1 MQSIGVESH
10 FSTFQ
15 GVSFV
20 TTTHPVNYVRQE
32 SVMNASAAAT
42 QDTTKK
48 GFSDLIARLRANPR
62 IPLII
67 AAAAAI
73 AVVFALVLWAKTP
86 DYRVLYSNLS
96 DEDGGAIVTQLTQ
109 MNIPYQ
115 FSETGGALMVPAEKV
130 HELRLRLAEQG
141 LPKGGSVGFELMDKE
156 KFGIS
161 QFSEQVN
168 YQRALEGELARTI
181 ETLGPVKSA
190 RVHLAM
196 PKPTLFVR
204 EQKAPSA
211 SVTLNLQPGR
221 ALDEGQIQAI
231 VHIVSSSVPGL
242 PPGNVTVVDQ
252 AGRLLTH
259 SDSEGRD
266 LNDAQLK
273 FTSEVEARYQQRIE
287 AILNPIVGQGN
298 VHAQVTAQLN
308 FDRSEQTDEKYQ
320 PNGGPDNSAIR
331 SRQTSTNQQNGS
343 PYPGG
348 VPGALS
354 NQPAPAN
361 TAPVTNP
368 PNNNAN
374 GQNANGQNNAAN
386 GSTTSTAQQNSGPS
400 SSRHDDTVNY
410 ELDRT
415 IRHTKVNVGDV
426 QRLSVAVVVN
436 YRADDKGK
444 PVALN
449 DQQIKQIEDLT
460 REAMGYSQTRGDSI
474 NVVNSPFNMTEPAGG
489 DLPFWQQQSFFDQ
502 LMTAGRWLL
511 VALVA
516 FILYRKL
523 VRPQLLRKR
532 AQEQAAADAAA
543 ARAAAQEEEQA
554 YNVQLSKDEVD
565 QERKSTNR
573 MSAEVMSQRIRDMS
587 ENDPRV
593 VALVIREWM
602 SNEL

>member
-1 MQSIGVESH
+1 
-10 FSTFQ
+10 
-15 GVSFV
+15 
-20 TTTHPVNYVRQE
+20 
-32 SVMNASAAAT
+32 MNASAAAT
-42 QDTTKK
+42 QDTAKK
-48 GFSDLIARLRANPR
+48 GFNDLLARLRANPR
-62 IPLII
+62 IPLIV

-73 AVVFALVLWAKTP
+73 AVVLALVLWAKAP
-86 DYRVLYSNLS
+86 DYRVLYNNLS

-115 FSETGGALMVPAEKV
+115 FAENGGALMVPADKV
-130 HELRLRLAEQG
+130 HELRLRLAQQG

-161 QFSEQVN
+161 QFSEQIN

-196 PKPTLFVR
+196 PKPALFVR
-204 EQKAPSA
+204 EQKSPSA

-231 VHIVSSSVPGL
+231 QHMVSSSVAGL

-252 AGRLLTH
+252 AGRLLTR

-273 FTSEVEARYQQRIE
+273 YASEVEARYQQRIE
-287 AILNPIVGQGN
+287 AILNPILGQGN
-298 VHAQVTAQLN
+298 VHAQVTAQIN

-320 PNGGPDNSAIR
+320 PNANPNNTAIR
-331 SRQTSTNQQNGS
+331 SRQTSTSDQNGS

-368 PNNNAN
+368 QQQNNNNAN
-374 GQNANGQNNAAN
+374 GQQNNNNAQNA
-386 GSTTSTAQQNSGPS
+386 GTSTSTAQSSGPS
-400 SSRHDDTVNY
+400 SSSRNDTVNY

-415 IRHTKVNVGDV
+415 IRHTKLNVGDV

-436 YRADDKGK
+436 YRDDGKGK
-444 PVALN
+444 AVALN

-460 REAMGYSQTRGDSI
+460 REAMGYSQTRGDSV
-474 NVVNSPFNMTEPAGG
+474 NVVNSQFNTTEPTGG

-516 FILYRKL
+516 FILYRKM

-532 AQEQAAADAAA
+532 EAEKAAAEAAA
-543 ARAAAQEEEQA
+543 ARAAAREEEAA
-554 YNVQLSKDEVD
+554 YSVQINKDELD
-565 QERKSTNR
+565 QERKSNNR

>member
-1 MQSIGVESH
+1 
-10 FSTFQ
+10 
-15 GVSFV
+15 
-20 TTTHPVNYVRQE
+20 
-32 SVMNASAAAT
+32 MNASTAAT
-42 QDTTKK
+42 TEQEKK
-48 GFSDLIARLRANPR
+48 GFGDLLARLRANPR
-62 IPLII
+62 IPLIV
-67 AAAAAI
+67 AAAAVVAI
-73 AVVFALVLWAKTP
+73 VIAMVLWAKQP
-86 DYRVLYSNLS
+86 SYSVLYNNLT

-109 MNIPYQ
+109 MNIPYR
-115 FSETGGALMVPAEKV
+115 FAENGGALMVPEANV
-130 HELRLRLAEQG
+130 HELRLRLAQQG
-141 LPKGGSVGFELMDKE
+141 LPKGGSVGFELLDKE

-181 ETLGPVKSA
+181 ESLGPVKSA

-211 SVTLNLQPGR
+211 SVTLTLQPGR

-231 VHIVSSSVPGL
+231 AHMVSSSVAGL

-252 AGRLLTH
+252 TGRLLTR
-259 SDSEGRD
+259 SDSAGRD

-273 FTSEVEARYQQRIE
+273 YASEVEARYQQRIE
-287 AILNPIVGQGN
+287 AILNPILGQGN
-298 VHAQVTAQLN
+298 VHAQVTAQIN
-308 FDRSEQTDEKYQ
+308 FDTAEQTDEKYQ
-320 PNGGPDNSAIR
+320 PNANPSNSAIR
-331 SRQTSTNQQNGS
+331 SRQTSTSDQSGS

-361 TAPVTNP
+361 TAPVTT
-368 PNNNAN
+368 PNNNAANGQNAN

-386 GSTTSTAQQNSGPS
+386 NANQTTSTAAASAGPTNS
-400 SSRHDDTVNY
+400 RRDDTVNY

-436 YRADDKGK
+436 FRADDKGK
-444 PVALN
+444 AVALN
-449 DQQIKQIEDLT
+449 EQQLKQIEDLT
-460 REAMGYSQTRGDSI
+460 REAMGYSQNRGDSI
-474 NVVNSPFNMTEPAGG
+474 NVVNSQFNTTEPVTT

-502 LMTAGRWLL
+502 LMNAGKWLL
-511 VALVA
+511 IALVA

-523 VRPQLLRKR
+523 VRPHLVRK
-532 AQEQAAADAAA
+532 QAAEKAAAEAVA
-543 ARAAAQEEEQA
+543 ARATEQPEEEA
-554 YNVQLSKDEVD
+554 FNVQLSKDELD
-565 QERKSTNR
+565 QERKSNNR
-573 MSAEVMSQRIRDMS
+573 MSAEVLSQRIRDMS

-602 SNEL
+602 SKEL

>member
-1 MQSIGVESH
+1 
-10 FSTFQ
+10 
-15 GVSFV
+15 
-20 TTTHPVNYVRQE
+20 
-32 SVMNASAAAT
+32 MNASTAAT
-42 QDTTKK
+42 TEQEKK
-48 GFSDLIARLRANPR
+48 GFGDLLARLRANPR
-62 IPLII
+62 IPLVI
-67 AAAAAI
+67 AAAAVIAI
-73 AVVFALVLWAKTP
+73 VIAMVLWAKQP
-86 DYRVLYSNLS
+86 SYSVLYNNLT

-109 MNIPYQ
+109 MNIPYR
-115 FSETGGALMVPAEKV
+115 FAENGGALMVPEANV
-130 HELRLRLAEQG
+130 HELRLRLAQQG
-141 LPKGGSVGFELMDKE
+141 LPKGGSVGFELLDKE

-181 ETLGPVKSA
+181 ESLGPVKSA

-211 SVTLNLQPGR
+211 SVTLTLQPGR

-231 VHIVSSSVPGL
+231 AHMVSSSVAGL

-252 AGRLLTH
+252 TGRLLTR
-259 SDSEGRD
+259 SDSAGRD

-273 FTSEVEARYQQRIE
+273 YSSEVEARYQQRIE
-287 AILNPIVGQGN
+287 AILNPILGQGN
-298 VHAQVTAQLN
+298 VHAQVTAQIN
-308 FDRSEQTDEKYQ
+308 FDTAEQTDEKYQ
-320 PNGGPDNSAIR
+320 PNANPSNSAIR
-331 SRQTSTNQQNGS
+331 SRQTSTSDQSGS

-361 TAPVTNP
+361 TAQVT
-368 PNNNAN
+368 PNNAAN
-374 GQNANGQNNAAN
+374 GQAANGQNNAAN
-386 GSTTSTAQQNSGPS
+386 NASQTTSTAPASSGPTN
-400 SSRHDDTVNY
+400 SRRDDTVNY

-436 YRADDKGK
+436 FRADDKGK
-444 PVALN
+444 AVALN
-449 DQQIKQIEDLT
+449 EQQLKQIEDLT
-460 REAMGYSQTRGDSI
+460 REAMGYSQSRGDSI
-474 NVVNSPFNMTEPAGG
+474 NVVNSQFNTTEPVTT

-502 LMTAGRWLL
+502 LMDAGKWLL

-516 FILYRKL
+516 FVLYRKMVRPHL
-523 VRPQLLRKR
+523 VRK
-532 AQEQAAADAAA
+532 QAAEKAAAEAVA
-543 ARAAAQEEEQA
+543 ARAATDQPQEEA
-554 YNVQLSKDEVD
+554 FNVQLSKDELD
-565 QERKSTNR
+565 QERKSNNR

-602 SNEL
+602 SKEL

>member
-1 MQSIGVESH
+1 
-10 FSTFQ
+10 
-15 GVSFV
+15 
-20 TTTHPVNYVRQE
+20 
-32 SVMNASAAAT
+32 MNASAAAT
-42 QDTTKK
+42 QDTAKK
-48 GFSDLIARLRANPR
+48 GFNDLLARLRANPR
-62 IPLII
+62 IPLIV

-73 AVVFALVLWAKTP
+73 AVVLALVLWAKAP
-86 DYRVLYSNLS
+86 DYRVLYNNLS

-115 FSETGGALMVPAEKV
+115 FAENGGALMVPADKV
-130 HELRLRLAEQG
+130 HELRLRLAQQG

-161 QFSEQVN
+161 QFSEQIN

-204 EQKAPSA
+204 EQKSPSA

-231 VHIVSSSVPGL
+231 QHMVSSSVAGL
-242 PPGNVTVVDQ
+242 PPSNVTVVDQ
-252 AGRLLTH
+252 AGRLLTR

-273 FTSEVEARYQQRIE
+273 YASEVEARYQQRIE
-287 AILNPIVGQGN
+287 AILNPILGQGN
-298 VHAQVTAQLN
+298 VHAQVTAQIN

-320 PNGGPDNSAIR
+320 PNANPNNTAIR
-331 SRQTSTNQQNGS
+331 SRQTSTSDQNGS

-368 PNNNAN
+368 QQQNNNNAN
-374 GQNANGQNNAAN
+374 GQQNNNNAQNA
-386 GSTTSTAQQNSGPS
+386 GTSTSTAQSSGPS
-400 SSRHDDTVNY
+400 SSSRNDTVNY

-415 IRHTKVNVGDV
+415 IRHTKLNVGDV

-436 YRADDKGK
+436 YRDDGKGK
-444 PVALN
+444 AVALN

-460 REAMGYSQTRGDSI
+460 REAMGYSQTRGDSV
-474 NVVNSPFNMTEPAGG
+474 NVVNSQFNTTEPTGG

-516 FILYRKL
+516 FILYRKM

-532 AQEQAAADAAA
+532 EAEKAAAEAAA
-543 ARAAAQEEEQA
+543 ARAAAREEEAA
-554 YNVQLSKDEVD
+554 YSVQINKDELD
-565 QERKSTNR
+565 QERKSNNR

>member
-1 MQSIGVESH
+1 
-10 FSTFQ
+10 
-15 GVSFV
+15 
-20 TTTHPVNYVRQE
+20 
-32 SVMNASAAAT
+32 MNASTAAT
-42 QDTTKK
+42 IEQEKK
-48 GFSDLIARLRANPR
+48 GFGDLLARLRANPR
-62 IPLII
+62 IPLVI
-67 AAAAAI
+67 AAAAVIAI
-73 AVVFALVLWAKTP
+73 VIAMVLWAKQP
-86 DYRVLYSNLS
+86 SYSVLYNNLT

-109 MNIPYQ
+109 MNIPYR
-115 FSETGGALMVPAEKV
+115 FAENGGALMVPEANV
-130 HELRLRLAEQG
+130 HELRLRLAQQG
-141 LPKGGSVGFELMDKE
+141 LPKGGSVGFELLDKE

-181 ETLGPVKSA
+181 ESLGPVKSA

-211 SVTLNLQPGR
+211 SVTLTLQPGR

-231 VHIVSSSVPGL
+231 AHMVSSSVAGL

-252 AGRLLTH
+252 TGRLLTR
-259 SDSEGRD
+259 SDSAGRD

-273 FTSEVEARYQQRIE
+273 YSSEVEARYQQRIE
-287 AILNPIVGQGN
+287 AILNPILGQGN
-298 VHAQVTAQLN
+298 VHAQVTAQIN
-308 FDRSEQTDEKYQ
+308 FDTAEQTDEKYQ
-320 PNGGPDNSAIR
+320 PNANPSNSAIR
-331 SRQTSTNQQNGS
+331 SRQTSTSDQSGS

-361 TAPVTNP
+361 TAPVTT
-368 PNNNAN
+368 PNNNAAN
-374 GQNANGQNNAAN
+374 GQAANGQNNAAN
-386 GSTTSTAQQNSGPS
+386 NASQTTSTAPASSGPTN
-400 SSRHDDTVNY
+400 SRRDDTVNY
-410 ELDRT
+410 ELDRS

-436 YRADDKGK
+436 FRADDKGK
-444 PVALN
+444 AVALN
-449 DQQIKQIEDLT
+449 EQQLKQIEDLT
-460 REAMGYSQTRGDSI
+460 REAMGYSQSRGDSI
-474 NVVNSPFNMTEPAGG
+474 NVVNSQFNTTEPVTT

-502 LMTAGRWLL
+502 LMDAGKWLL

-516 FILYRKL
+516 FVLYRKMVRPHL
-523 VRPQLLRKR
+523 VRK
-532 AQEQAAADAAA
+532 QAAEKAAAEAVA
-543 ARAAAQEEEQA
+543 ARAATDQPQEEA
-554 YNVQLSKDEVD
+554 FNVQLSKDELD
-565 QERKSTNR
+565 QERKSNNR

-602 SNEL
+602 SKEL

>member
-1 MQSIGVESH
+1 
-10 FSTFQ
+10 
-15 GVSFV
+15 
-20 TTTHPVNYVRQE
+20 
-32 SVMNASAAAT
+32 MNASAAAT
-42 QDTTKK
+42 QDQNNK
-48 GFSDLIARLRANPR
+48 GFSDLLARLRANPR

-67 AAAAAI
+67 AAAAVI
-73 AVVFALVLWAKTP
+73 AVVFALVLWAKAP
-86 DYRVLYSNLS
+86 SYSVLYNNLS

-109 MNIPYQ
+109 MNIPYR
-115 FSETGGALMVPAEKV
+115 FADNGGALMVPQEQV
-130 HELRLRLAEQG
+130 HELRLRLAQQG

-181 ETLGPVKSA
+181 ETLGPVKA
-190 RVHLAM
+190 VRVHLAM

-211 SVTLNLQPGR
+211 SVTLTLQPGR

-231 VHIVSSSVPGL
+231 VHMVSSSVAGL

-252 AGRLLTH
+252 AGRLLTR
-259 SDSEGRD
+259 SDAAGRD

-273 FTSEVEARYQQRIE
+273 YAAEVEARYKQRIE
-287 AILNPIVGQGN
+287 DILNPILGQGN
-298 VHAQVTAQLN
+298 VHAQVTAQIN
-308 FDRSEQTDEKYQ
+308 FDSSEQTDEKYQ
-320 PNGGPDNSAIR
+320 PNGQPDKSAIR
-331 SRQTSTNQQNGS
+331 SRQTSTSDQSGS

-368 PNNNAN
+368 NNNA
-374 GQNANGQNNAAN
+374 ANGQNNAAN
-386 GSTTSTAQQNSGPS
+386 NGTTTSTAASTVPTNS
-400 SSRHDDTVNY
+400 RRDDTVNY

-415 IRHTKVNVGDV
+415 IRHTKINVGDV

-436 YRADDKGK
+436 YREDDKGK
-444 PVALN
+444 AVALN
-449 DQQIKQIEDLT
+449 EQQLKQIEDLT

-474 NVVNSPFNMTEPAGG
+474 NVVNSQFNTTEPA
-489 DLPFWQQQSFFDQ
+489 DIELPFWKQQAFFDQ
-502 LMTAGRWLL
+502 LMSGGRWLL
-511 VALVA
+511 IALVA
-516 FILYRKL
+516 FFLYRKL
-523 VRPQLLRKR
+523 VRPQLLRK
-532 AQEQAAADAAA
+532 QEAEKAAAEAAA
-543 ARAAAQEEEQA
+543 ARAAAQKDEQA
-554 YNVQLSKDEVD
+554 YSVQLSKDELD
-565 QERKSTNR
+565 QERKSNNR

-602 SNEL
+602 SKEL

>member
-1 MQSIGVESH
+1 
-10 FSTFQ
+10 
-15 GVSFV
+15 
-20 TTTHPVNYVRQE
+20 
-32 SVMNASAAAT
+32 MNASTAAT
-42 QDTTKK
+42 TEQEKK
-48 GFSDLIARLRANPR
+48 GFGDLLARLRANPR
-62 IPLII
+62 IPLIV
-67 AAAAAI
+67 AAAAVVAI
-73 AVVFALVLWAKTP
+73 VIAMVLWAKQP
-86 DYRVLYSNLS
+86 SYSVLYNNLT

-109 MNIPYQ
+109 MNIPYR
-115 FSETGGALMVPAEKV
+115 FAENGGALMVPEANV
-130 HELRLRLAEQG
+130 HELRLRLAQQG
-141 LPKGGSVGFELMDKE
+141 LPKGGSVGFELLDKE

-181 ETLGPVKSA
+181 ESLGSVKSA

-211 SVTLNLQPGR
+211 SVTLTLQPGR

-231 VHIVSSSVPGL
+231 AHMVSSSVAGL

-252 AGRLLTH
+252 TGRLLTR
-259 SDSEGRD
+259 SDSAGRD

-273 FTSEVEARYQQRIE
+273 YASEVEARYQQRIE
-287 AILNPIVGQGN
+287 AILNPILGQGN
-298 VHAQVTAQLN
+298 VHAQVTAQIN
-308 FDRSEQTDEKYQ
+308 FDTAEQTDEKYQ
-320 PNGGPDNSAIR
+320 PNANPSNSAIR
-331 SRQTSTNQQNGS
+331 SRQTSTSDQSGS

-361 TAPVTNP
+361 TAPVTT
-368 PNNNAN
+368 PNNNAANGQNAN

-386 GSTTSTAQQNSGPS
+386 NANQTTSTAAVSAGPTNS
-400 SSRHDDTVNY
+400 RRDDTVNY

-436 YRADDKGK
+436 FRADDKGK
-444 PVALN
+444 AVALN
-449 DQQIKQIEDLT
+449 EQQLKQIEDLT
-460 REAMGYSQTRGDSI
+460 REAMGYSQNRGDSI
-474 NVVNSPFNMTEPAGG
+474 NVVNSQFNTTEPVTT

-502 LMTAGRWLL
+502 LMNAGKWLL
-511 VALVA
+511 IALVA

-523 VRPQLLRKR
+523 VRPHLVRK
-532 AQEQAAADAAA
+532 QAAEKAAAEAVA
-543 ARAAAQEEEQA
+543 ARATEQPEEEA
-554 YNVQLSKDEVD
+554 FNVQLSKDELD
-565 QERKSTNR
+565 QERKSNNR
-573 MSAEVMSQRIRDMS
+573 MSAEVLSQRIRDMS

-602 SNEL
+602 SKEL

>member
-1 MQSIGVESH
+1 
-10 FSTFQ
+10 
-15 GVSFV
+15 
-20 TTTHPVNYVRQE
+20 
-32 SVMNASAAAT
+32 MNASTAAT
-42 QDTTKK
+42 TEQEKK
-48 GFSDLIARLRANPR
+48 GFGDLLARLRANPR
-62 IPLII
+62 IPLIV
-67 AAAAAI
+67 AAAAVVAI
-73 AVVFALVLWAKTP
+73 VIAMVLWAKQP
-86 DYRVLYSNLS
+86 SYSVLYNNLT

-109 MNIPYQ
+109 MNIPYR
-115 FSETGGALMVPAEKV
+115 FAENGGALMVPEANV
-130 HELRLRLAEQG
+130 HELRLRLAQQG
-141 LPKGGSVGFELMDKE
+141 LPKGGSVGFELLDKE

-181 ETLGPVKSA
+181 ESLGPVKSA

-211 SVTLNLQPGR
+211 SVTLTLQPGR

-231 VHIVSSSVPGL
+231 AHMVSSSVAGL

-252 AGRLLTH
+252 TGRLLTR
-259 SDSEGRD
+259 SDSAGRD

-273 FTSEVEARYQQRIE
+273 YASEVEARYQQRIE
-287 AILNPIVGQGN
+287 AILNPILGQGN
-298 VHAQVTAQLN
+298 VHAQVTAQIN
-308 FDRSEQTDEKYQ
+308 FDTAEQTDEKYQ
-320 PNGGPDNSAIR
+320 PNANPSNSAIR
-331 SRQTSTNQQNGS
+331 SRQTSTSDQSGS

-361 TAPVTNP
+361 TAPVTT
-368 PNNNAN
+368 PNNTAANGQNAN

-386 GSTTSTAQQNSGPS
+386 NANQTTSTAAASAGPTI
-400 SSRHDDTVNY
+400 SRRDDTVNY

-436 YRADDKGK
+436 FRADDKGK
-444 PVALN
+444 AVALN
-449 DQQIKQIEDLT
+449 EQQLKQIEDLT
-460 REAMGYSQTRGDSI
+460 REAMGYSQNRGDSI
-474 NVVNSPFNMTEPAGG
+474 NVVNSQFNTTEPVTT

-502 LMTAGRWLL
+502 LMNAGKWLL
-511 VALVA
+511 IALVA

-523 VRPQLLRKR
+523 VRPHLVRK
-532 AQEQAAADAAA
+532 QAAEKAAAEAVA
-543 ARAAAQEEEQA
+543 ARATEQPEEEA
-554 YNVQLSKDEVD
+554 FNVQLSKDELD
-565 QERKSTNR
+565 QERKSNNR
-573 MSAEVMSQRIRDMS
+573 MSAEVLSQRIRDMS

-602 SNEL
+602 SKEL